1 MTAVTTAAISPV
13 TSLRVASSY
22 TSRFSSYVSS
32 CWKFLYRM
40 FFSYVPSCC
49 HFLCQIFLQLR
60 PFMLSV
66 LTKAVRPVPSLRV
79 VNFYSSCFSSY
90 FSSCCQF
97 FFIPVVSPVTSL
109 PVSSSN
115 TSRFSSHVSSC
126 YQVLHQPFLQLPLFV
141 VTGQVP

>member
-1 MTAVTTAAISPV
+1 VLTAVATAAVSPV

-22 TSRFSSYVSS
+22 SSRFSSYVSS
-32 CWKFLYRM
+32 CCQLLYQT

-49 HFLCQIFLQLR
+49 QFLYKLFLQSR
-60 PFMLSV
+60 PFV
-66 LTKAVRPVPSLRV
+66 LPI
-79 VNFYSSCFSSY
+79 
-90 FSSCCQF
+90 
-97 FFIPVVSPVTSL
+97 FIPAVSPVTSLRVASFLYQSFLQLRL